1 MFQRREAEVILRR
14 IDRVMTRRSREDEA
28 FVGAQK
34 RRAQTEWRIGILKNV
49 FLQGVPRAKG
59 FKNRELQVD
68 WPVLAHNLWV
78 AARLP
83 WTGKQ
88 QVTAEAA

>member
-68 WPVLAHNLWV
+68 WAVLAHNLWV

-83 WTGKQ
+83 WTSKQ